1 LIAWLEA
8 LPACTQPAS
17 IFTATLKSVIP
28 AKAETHNTQKKP
40 VMMRGIAVL
49 FGVGRIR
56 QNATDQKA
64 WPSG

>member
-8 LPACTQPAS
+8 LSACTQPAS
-17 IFTATLKSVIP
+17 IFTATLKFVIP
-28 AKAETHNTQKKP
+28 AQAGTHNTQKIP
-40 VMMRGIAVL
+40 VKMRGIVVL

-56 QNATDQKA
+56 QNAADQEA